1 METLIESERERKG
14 LSQAELGA
22 VLDPP
27 VPERTVCEWEK
38 ALPLSQQPSC

>member
-22 VLDPP
+22 ALTPP
-27 VPERTVCEWEK
+27 VTEITVSE
-38 ALPLSQQPSC
+38 